1 MIVDWPPVT
10 EGPKRCNCNNLTH
23 IVTEQEIDV
32 GQFEQA
38 VNATVHNE
46 PHLRAGVN
54 LKSIPESWTPA
65 TDFSEV
71 FTFKDVT
78 GDGFKDVGDVWP
90 LVLDEVN
97 RPWSYGSGKP
107 LYRCTLLK
115 VIGGYMVMNCYH
127 HGAGDGTTGMFIMGG
142 IMEHYNTLWSGK
154 ELTVNPHAPKPCVED
169 LTYVEEDSETLKA
182 MVDTKTRLQTVGYN

>member
-46 PHLRAGVN
+46 PHLRADVN

-71 FTFKDVT
+71 FSFKDVT

-90 LVLDEVN
+90 LVLD
-97 RPWSYGSGKP
+97 
-107 LYRCTLLK
+107 
-115 VIGGYMVMNCYH
+115 
-127 HGAGDGTTGMFIMGG
+127 
-142 IMEHYNTLWSGK
+142 
-154 ELTVNPHAPKPCVED
+154 
-169 LTYVEEDSETLKA
+169 
-182 MVDTKTRLQTVGYN
+182 